1 MSKLAVIAIGGNS
14 LIKDRT
20 RQTVEDQYDCIVETA
35 EHIVKLIEKNI
46 NVVITHGN
54 GPQVGFILLRSEI
67 AKNEI
72 HEIPLPSAGADTQ
85 GALGYQIQQAVGNL
99 LRQKNIEKKIAT
111 VITQVLVDKND
122 EAFENPTK
130 PIGPF
135 LSKEE
140 AKSKKTEYG
149 WDIAKDADRGYRR
162 VVASPI
168 PQKII
173 EQNVIE
179 HLIENNY
186 LVVAV
191 GGGGIPVIQEKNGNL
206 KGIPAVID
214 KDRASALLAKN
225 LNADFLIISTAIE
238 RVFLNFGK
246 ENQQEIT
253 EMTLT
258 EARKYCNEG
267 HFQKG
272 SMLPKIE
279 ASIAFLENGG
289 KEVIITTP
297 ELLADAVFGNAG
309 TKIRR

>member
-122 EAFENPTK
+122 DAFGNPTK

-191 GGGGIPVIQEKNGNL
+191 GGGGIPVIQGKNGNL